1 MVTKVDHEG
10 ARKAL
15 LEEKTSVE
23 RQMEE
28 NNVAPEGE
36 EVEVSVDE
44 GFADSAQAT
53 TERSEFLAL
62 ADQLR
67 SHHSEVLSALAR
79 LDDGTYGK
87 CEGCGQDIPRDR
99 LEAIPTAR
107 LCVSCKQKAG

>member
-1 MVTKVDHEG
+1 MSQRDYDG
-10 ARKAL
+10 IRKAL
-15 LEEKTSVE
+15 EEEKATVE

-28 NNVAPEGE
+28 NHVAPEGE

-67 SHHSEVLSALAR
+67 THHKEVVEALGR
-79 LDDGTYGK
+79 LEAGTYGK
-87 CEGCGQDIPRDR
+87 CEGCGEEIPFDR
-99 LEAIPTAR
+99 LEAIPSAR
-107 LCVSCKQKAG
+107 LCVDCKQKAG

>member
-1 MVTKVDHEG
+1 MTATKYEG
-10 ARKAL
+10 VRKAL
-15 LEEKTSVE
+15 EEEKLSVE
-23 RQMEE
+23 HQMEE
-28 NNVAPEGE
+28 NHVAPEGE

-62 ADQLR
+62 AEQLR
-67 SHHSEVLSALAR
+67 THHSEVLAALGR

-87 CEGCGQDIPRDR
+87 CEGCGQEIPFDR

-107 LCVSCKQKAG
+107 LCVTCKQKAG